1 MEIFKNGQWG
11 TVCDDNWDL
20 NDARVVC
27 NQLGF
32 SEAISAPMGASFG
45 EGTGQIWLD
54 DVGCTGVE
62 TRLNQ
67 CHHNGWGIENCV
79 HGEDAGVICDHGK

>member
-1 MEIFKNGQWG
+1 MFHNEQWG
-11 TVCDDNWDL
+11 TVCDDTWDIK
-20 NDARVVC
+20 DARIVC

-32 SEAISAPMGASFG
+32 SEAISAPVRASFG

-54 DVGCTGVE
+54 DVSCTGIE

-67 CHHNGWGIENCV
+67 CHHNGWGIENCG
-79 HGEDAGVICDHGK
+79 HGEDAGVVCALGK